1 MLQIGAPLTITGGPD
16 PWRTIRAEATG
27 AAVAALDVVADGS
40 RVRLGLPFLDG
51 DRVIDVSIQPGVW
64 IDRIAQAADAAG
76 VPPNTWKDRIRADL
90 ITAGIDAGWWLAAEM
105 SRQDA
110 VTVAM
115 RAAWPLLRSTPRTER
130 EIPRWA
136 VPLLQGPT
144 VADGARQLLGDRVT
158 RPVIRA
164 IGELLEAEIDWWP
177 LGVATATTGVRGDHL
192 ARLID
197 VADAGGE
204 VVPTV
209 DDIELLTQVLD
220 GADPLRIIRLLTTPD
235 DASSPADHADALL
248 RAADGWRRSMPH
260 VGALPPSVALM
271 EQRITAIHGDG
282 HRTVTPIQRTRARP
296 AHRWPSDEVHPA
308 EILGGRAGPEPPV
321 PAPEPDPAWQT
332 PRMAPAIRP
341 VDRVEV
347 GERFD
352 HPPQARR
359 LDRQRAGTVEL
370 VLPDGPAQ
378 LSAWGEQLHNCLAD
392 YVDAVATGR
401 SIVLGVRVGD
411 DLVGAVELDR
421 ALRVDQMLGPRNEP
435 LPRRLEA
442 AVIELLG

>member
-90 ITAGIDAGWWLAAEM
+90 ITAGINAGWWLAAEM

-158 RPVIRA
+158 RPVTRA

-204 VVPTV
+204 VVPARCV
-209 DDIELLTQVLD
+209 GQVEGQHRSLLEGLARMGRGRESQGRKRSAGMLLALKRDVMSVEEL
-220 GADPLRIIRLLTTPD
+220 
-235 DASSPADHADALL
+235 AS
-248 RAADGWRRSMPH
+248 G
-260 VGALPPSVALM
+260 G
-271 EQRITAIHGDG
+271 
-282 HRTVTPIQRTRARP
+282 
-296 AHRWPSDEVHPA
+296 EVQP
-308 EILGGRAGPEPPV
+308 
-321 PAPEPDPAWQT
+321 
-332 PRMAPAIRP
+332 
-341 VDRVEV
+341 
-347 GERFD
+347 
-352 HPPQARR
+352 
-359 LDRQRAGTVEL
+359 
-370 VLPDGPAQ
+370 
-378 LSAWGEQLHNCLAD
+378 
-392 YVDAVATGR
+392 
-401 SIVLGVRVGD
+401 
-411 DLVGAVELDR
+411 
-421 ALRVDQMLGPRNEP
+421 
-435 LPRRLEA
+435 
-442 AVIELLG
+442 